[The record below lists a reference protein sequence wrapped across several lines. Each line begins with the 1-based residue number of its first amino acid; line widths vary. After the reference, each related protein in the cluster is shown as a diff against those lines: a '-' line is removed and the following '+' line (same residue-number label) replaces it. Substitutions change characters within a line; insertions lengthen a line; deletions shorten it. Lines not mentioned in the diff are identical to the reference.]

1 MRRRKENEVQGEMGR
16 GKRQREVQG
25 GEEERDK
32 MIEIEEQMKKMKVRR
47 GARG

>member
-1 MRRRKENEVQGEMGR
+1 MRCR
-16 GKRQREVQG
+16 GKWEEAEDR
-25 GEEERDK
+25 GEEGGARRGDK